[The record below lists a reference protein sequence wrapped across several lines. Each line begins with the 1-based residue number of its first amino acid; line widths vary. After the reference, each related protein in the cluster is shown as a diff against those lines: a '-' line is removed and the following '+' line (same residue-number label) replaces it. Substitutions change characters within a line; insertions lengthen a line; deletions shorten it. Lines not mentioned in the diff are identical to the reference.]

1 MYEIRKYADLYRI
14 YDKTNRIYIGYTKD
28 ENAANYFIYTILK
41 KKGFEG
47 NIPRFLFV
55 HLSYGINIDNLW
67 ALKD

>member
-55 HLSYGINIDNLW
+55 HLS
-67 ALKD
+67 